1 MEKTIKIKSSSAN
14 ELYDVVFKIE
24 NNLISIN
31 CNCKAGLV
39 KTLCKHRLSLID
51 GDYTAISNQ
60 NDIALLNE
68 IFNKIDK
75 SKITELFKE
84 CNSVENEMKKL
95 DLLKKKL
102 RKEIGFKFSNGF

>member
-1 MEKTIKIKSSSAN
+1 MEKTIKIKSSSTT
-14 ELYDVVFKIE
+14 EIYDVAFKIE

-51 GDYTAISNQ
+51 RDYTAILNK
-60 NDIALLNE
+60 DETVLLND

-75 SKITELFKE
+75 SKITNLFVELNRIEKE
-84 CNSVENEMKKL
+84 TKDL
-95 DLLKKKL
+95 DSLKKKMK
-102 RKEIGFKFSNGF
+102 KEIGIKFSNGF

>member
-1 MEKTIKIKSSSAN
+1 MEKTIKIKSSSTN
-14 ELYDVVFKIE
+14 ETYDVVFKIE

-31 CNCKAGLV
+31 CDCRAGSV

-60 NDIALLNE
+60 NDITLLNE

-75 SKITELFKE
+75 SKIAVLFVELNRIEKE
-84 CNSVENEMKKL
+84 IKNL
-95 DLLKKKL
+95 DLLKKKTK
-102 RKEIGFKFSNGF
+102 KEIGFRFSDGF